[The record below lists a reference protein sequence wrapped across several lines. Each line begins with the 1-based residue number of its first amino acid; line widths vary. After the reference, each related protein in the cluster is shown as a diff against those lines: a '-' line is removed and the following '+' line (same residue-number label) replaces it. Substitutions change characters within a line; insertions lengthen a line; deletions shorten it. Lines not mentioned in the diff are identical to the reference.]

1 MAIQPTYGE
10 LIDLFEL
17 VEDEHSGDET
27 VLCALFRE
35 NYPDIDIGR
44 PGRFFET
51 VQSIVAPVQSSMLRK
66 PPLSGSPLV
75 SYRRRKWKPRVR
87 NPQKGVLY

>member
-35 NYPDIDIGR
+35 HYPDIDIG
-44 PGRFFET
+44 
-51 VQSIVAPVQSSMLRK
+51 
-66 PPLSGSPLV
+66 
-75 SYRRRKWKPRVR
+75 
-87 NPQKGVLY
+87 